1 MLMIAVV
8 VIVVV
13 GPRDL
18 PKVLRTTGRW
28 VASARSVAREFHR
41 SLDQIAEEVELDD
54 IKKGVE
60 QAASFEPGKALEQ
73 TVGSVSNP
81 TGSDSDLFDGSPAV
95 PEGAGAANQKGPID
109 PAAENEKDATA
120 PAMEETPVEQP
131 AQQGDAAAKRQVG
144 P

>member
-1 MLMIAVV
+1 MFDIGWTEMLVIAVV

-41 SLDQIAEEVELDD
+41 SLDQIAEEVELDE

-60 QAASFEPGKALEQ
+60 QATSFKPGQALEQ
-73 TVGSVSNP
+73 TVDSMTDP
-81 TGSDSDLFDGSPAV
+81 TGSDSDLPDQGPAV
-95 PEGAGAANQKGPID
+95 AKEADAAN
-109 PAAENEKDATA
+109 EKNQIA
-120 PAMEETPVEQP
+120 PATEETPGDQP
-131 AQQGDAAAKRQVG
+131 AQQDEAGAKRQVG
-144 P
+144 S